1 MVCHVTRDEQLDA
14 VQQEKIAAQKALDD
28 TIAKNEEAIRKLVRL
43 KNCLLFLCAWVCAA
57 RTLHHCLLL
66 YCVRV
71 CSSSHLSLSQK
82 RACLHMRVIAI
93 VGCRGNGVS
102 PCPVRVQTLRNRALL
117 SEVEGLSEELQRCR
131 SEVERAKLQLKVDEA
146 SKAAL
151 EKEHAS
157 LLDQLARVA

>member
-28 TIAKNEEAIRKLVRL
+28 TIAKNEEAIRKLVRF
-43 KNCLLFLCAWVCAA
+43 KKCLLFCGRVFAPD
-57 RTLHHCLLL
+57 CLLL
-66 YCVRV
+66 CCVRV

-102 PCPVRVQTLRNRALL
+102 PCPVRVQTLRNRARL